1 MLHSPKYLKY
11 LLCIVDTCCLI
22 LSILFGVQIMEG
34 WKQLHAK
41 KQRTATKITVEITG
55 RIFYGTKESVYHDND
70 YIKPCPSDCRAAG

>member
-1 MLHSPKYLKY
+1 
-11 LLCIVDTCCLI
+11 
-22 LSILFGVQIMEG
+22 MEG

-70 YIKPCPSDCRAAG
+70 YIKPCPADCRAAG